1 MFTMKVTTLTTSSL
15 LHRSSL
21 PVAALVVAY
30 LGIST
35 GAVAQTPPPIGG
47 LTGTIAMDGT
57 VDAVDAGAQ
66 TVVVKTVDGIKHLFH
81 GTRDLLVHGGNG
93 ANTLKDLREGTTV
106 AVHYTLAG
114 SEAAAEEID
123 RIGSDGLRMTEG
135 VVTRVDR
142 GRKEIVIRFDD
153 GRSETYQL
161 TERAA
166 QGVGKDLDRS
176 VSDATRIVVYYTDEA
191 GRKVVHFFKKA
202 S

>member
-1 MFTMKVTTLTTSSL
+1 MKPVTFITAVFVPRSALTLTALACACL
-15 LHRSSL
+15 LGHL
-21 PVAALVVAY
+21 PSAF
-30 LGIST
+30 
-35 GAVAQTPPPIGG
+35 AQTPPPIGG
-47 LTGTIAMDGT
+47 LTGTIALDGT

-81 GTRDLLVHGGNG
+81 GTKDLLVHGGSG

-106 AVHYTLAG
+106 AVHYTMAG
-114 SEAAAEEID
+114 SEAAVQEID
-123 RIGSDGLRMTEG
+123 RIGGDGLRMTEG

-153 GRSETYQL
+153 GRTETYQL

-166 QGVGKDLDRS
+166 LGVGKDLDRS
-176 VSDATRIVVYYTDEA
+176 LNETTRVTVYYTDEA
-191 GRKVVHFFKKA
+191 GRKVAHFFKKA